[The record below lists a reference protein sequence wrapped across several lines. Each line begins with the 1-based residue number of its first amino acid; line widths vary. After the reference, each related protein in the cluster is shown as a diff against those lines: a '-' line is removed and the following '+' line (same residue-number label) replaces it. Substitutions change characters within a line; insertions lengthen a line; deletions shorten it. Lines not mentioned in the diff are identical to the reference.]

1 MEGNIA
7 FLFPG
12 QGSQVVGMGKDL
24 FEAFST
30 VRELFEKTDDICGRK
45 ISQLCFEG
53 PMEELTTT
61 SNLQPAVATVSL
73 ACLSVLRDSGRSAD
87 LCAGHS
93 LGEYAALAGAEV
105 LSDEDALKLVSR
117 RGQLMQREAEA
128 NPGAMVAVLGLG
140 IQDVEQIVAEA
151 SEVGAIAVANHN
163 TAEQIVI
170 TGTKQAMAKASALV
184 KDRKGKAIPLK
195 VSGAWHSPLM
205 QGAVEEF
212 RDYME
217 SIEFSPPK
225 SRVLFNATAQ
235 EEDNPDVIKEL
246 MARQLVSPVRW
257 YDIMINMISN
267 GVRHFVEV
275 GPKTVLIGLA
285 KKIVPKDTDIQ
296 CWPAGNLKT
305 IEAFLKAVG

>member
-1 MEGNIA
+1 MEGKIA

-24 FEAFST
+24 CEAFPT

-45 ISQLCFEG
+45 ISRLCFEG
-53 PMEELTTT
+53 PMEDLTTT
-61 SNLQPAVATVSL
+61 SNLQPAIATVSL
-73 ACLSVLRDSGRSAD
+73 ACLRILRDSGKSAD

-93 LGEYAALAGAEV
+93 LGEYAALASAGV
-105 LSDEDALKLVSR
+105 LTDEDTLKLVSK

-128 NPGAMVAVLGLG
+128 NPGAMVAIMGLK
-140 IQDVEQIVAEA
+140 IEEVEQIVAEA
-151 SEVGAIAVANHN
+151 SKAGVISVANHN

-170 TGTKQAMAKASALV
+170 TGTKQALSRASSLV

-212 RDYME
+212 RDYMG
-217 SIEFSPPK
+217 SIQFATPK
-225 SRVLFNATAQ
+225 SKVLFNATAQ
-235 EEDNPDVIKEL
+235 EEDDPDIIKEL
-246 MARQLVSPVRW
+246 MARQLVSPVKW
-257 YDIMINMISN
+257 YDIIVNMISD

-285 KKIVPKDTDIQ
+285 KKIAPKDIDIQ
-296 CWPAGNLKT
+296 FWPAGD
-305 IEAFLKAVG
+305 LKAIETFLNA